1 MPMTPEALTLVEGAN
16 ATVPDGTSAL
26 VFPSNSTGK
35 ASGIVPVH
43 IDDSGVATPLV
54 TADGVM
60 MDGEVTISDL
70 VVAATN
76 TTVNVGDATSS
87 TSVIAANASRKGWVL
102 TNMSSAVCYVKLGSG
117 ASATSFHKRLAQY
130 ESCGQKIMDGDL
142 YTGEIFALWASDAGG
157 TIVGGDW

>member
-16 ATVPDGTSAL
+16 ATVEGGTSAL
-26 VFPSNSTGK
+26 VFPSTTGK

-54 TADGVM
+54 TANGVM
-60 MDGEVTISDL
+60 VEGETTLADMT
-70 VVAATN
+70 VAATN
-76 TTVNVGDATSS
+76 ATVNVGDATSS
-87 TSVIAANASRKGWVL
+87 TEVIAANASRKGWVL
-102 TNMSSAVCYVKLGSG
+102 TNMSSAVAYVKMGTS

-130 ESCGQKIMDGDL
+130 ESCGQRIMDGDL
-142 YTGEIFALWASDAGG
+142 YTGAIHALWASDAGG